1 MDDAV
6 HLIVPSSPRY
16 AATVRYVAMT
26 MSAMADFDIDRVEDA
41 RLAVDEAF
49 NALLSLDTPRI
60 RCVIAPSDG
69 GLHAEFRAVG
79 ALRDL
84 PGTETFGWTVLRALV
99 SSVDVTQDG
108 PDVCITLHMH
118 HETLPS
124 P

>member
-6 HLIVPSSPRY
+6 HLTVPSSPRY
-16 AATVRYVAMT
+16 AATVRYVAMSI
-26 MSAMADFDIDRVEDA
+26 SAVAGFDIDRVEDA

-49 NALLSLDTPRI
+49 NALLSLHTPRI

-69 GLHAEFRAVG
+69 GLNAEFRAVG
-79 ALRDL
+79 ALSDL
-84 PGTETFGWTVLRALV
+84 PGTGFFGWTVLRALV
-99 SSVDVTQDG
+99 SSVDVMQDG

-118 HETLPS
+118 HEALQS